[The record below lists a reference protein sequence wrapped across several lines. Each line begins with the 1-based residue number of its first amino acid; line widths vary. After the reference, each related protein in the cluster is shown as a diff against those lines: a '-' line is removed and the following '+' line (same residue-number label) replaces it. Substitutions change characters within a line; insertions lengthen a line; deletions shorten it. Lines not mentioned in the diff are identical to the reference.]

1 MDSVPNMSIG
11 TNVRP
16 LQEAIEAVEDL
27 DRLITILPTVTDP
40 TAQIRILTAITHCR
54 GLIETARLYGE
65 LSTAVV
71 R

>member
-1 MDSVPNMSIG
+1 METMQSALD
-11 TNVRP
+11 
-16 LQEAIEAVEDL
+16 AIEEL

-65 LSTAVV
+65 LSTAMVG
-71 R
+71 